1 MQYVGQQAI
10 LRGWITA
17 EKNNIEKVVKT
28 RLIERDFE
36 EGNSKV
42 LKDSP
47 ACTIKIMILIPQ
59 LPASIR
65 WTDQVIDI
73 KSAFHQGR

>member
-1 MQYVGQQAI
+1 MQCVGQQAI
-10 LRGWITA
+10 LWGWIIA

-28 RLIERDFE
+28 RLIERGFE

-47 ACTIKIMILIPQ
+47 ACTIKIMILISQ
-59 LPASIR
+59 LPASNR

-73 KSAFHQGR
+73 KSAFHQVR

>member
-1 MQYVGQQAI
+1 M
-10 LRGWITA
+10 
-17 EKNNIEKVVKT
+17 KT
-28 RLIERDFE
+28 RLIERGFE

-47 ACTIKIMILIPQ
+47 ACTIKIMILISQ
-59 LPASIR
+59 LPASNR